1 MAKNSKIKVCII
13 AEGCYPYE
21 IGGVSSWI
29 HSIINTFPNIDFS
42 LIAIIASRET
52 SGKFKYKIPDNLI
65 SIYEVYLND
74 YEYASENTKNSESK
88 IKLSKDEINAL
99 HSLVS
104 GDNVDW
110 ECIFNLFARKKQSVD
125 I

>member
-74 YEYASENTKNSESK
+74 YEYASENTKIQKER
-88 IKLSKDEINAL
+88 LSFL
-99 HSLVS
+99 
-104 GDNVDW
+104 
-110 ECIFNLFARKKQSVD
+110 RTR
-125 I
+125 